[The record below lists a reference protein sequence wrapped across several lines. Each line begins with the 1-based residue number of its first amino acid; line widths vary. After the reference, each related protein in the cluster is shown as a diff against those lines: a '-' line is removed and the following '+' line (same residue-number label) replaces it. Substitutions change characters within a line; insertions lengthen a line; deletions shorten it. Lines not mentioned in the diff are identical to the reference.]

1 MQDQREL
8 TLPIKFEP
16 SHWEN
21 SWSYKKAGK
30 NGIKGAILAAGLGR
44 RMEPLSSTCLPKPLF
59 PLGGKVPMAEV
70 WVRRLV
76 ESGITDISMN
86 VCVLADTVKNY
97 FQQGEKLA
105 ANITYIDENF
115 PSGTFGGVC
124 KLALGKEAKRVS
136 PEEDQASIE
145 FFKGSTIISPSGD
158 IVSNFGSEQLEEMY
172 DIHKKAGAAFTI
184 VLVPIPWDR
193 RKDFGT
199 AIFDRSENLSGLISK
214 QGKIEGFIEK
224 DPDSPSNLSNASI
237 YMIEMELLKALDNI
251 RTEAR
256 IDVHNPFYDF
266 GKHVFPA
273 LLDELPGISMSKKY
287 PLWGIQYEGKWFDI
301 GQKRDYLTV
310 NEHLLNNQLNITLP
324 YENLPWGYLGTNVD
338 IDFSKVTI
346 IPPVVIGNNSIIEP
360 GSTLG
365 PYAVIGDGWRVQK
378 EAHIQ
383 HSVLWG
389 RDSYYNDK
397 SQESFIEARKAVDKH
412 EIRSGVSIEQS
423 IIAGGDIKSDI
434 IEKTVDID
442 GNGKMRILSIDYVP
456 EGPRA

>member
-1 MQDQREL
+1 
-8 TLPIKFEP
+8 
-16 SHWEN
+16 
-21 SWSYKKAGK
+21 
-30 NGIKGAILAAGLGR
+30 
-44 RMEPLSSTCLPKPLF
+44 
-59 PLGGKVPMAEV
+59 MAEV

-97 FQQGEKLA
+97 FRDGEKFA
-105 ANITYIDENF
+105 ANITYIDEKF

-124 KLALGKEAKRVS
+124 KLALGKDSKRVS
-136 PEEDQASIE
+136 LEEDQASIE
-145 FFKGSTIISPSGD
+145 SFKGSTIISPSGD
-158 IVSNFGSEQLEEMY
+158 IVSNFGSEELGEMY
-172 DIHKKAGAAFTI
+172 DIHKKVGAAFTI
-184 VLVPIPWDR
+184 VLVPIPWER

-199 AIFDRSENLSGLISK
+199 AIFDRPENLSGIISRH
-214 QGKIEGFIEK
+214 GKIEGFIEK

-256 IDVHNPFYDF
+256 VDVHKPFYDF

-273 LLDELPGISMSKKY
+273 LLDQLPDTSMSKKY
-287 PLWGIQYEGKWFDI
+287 PLWGIQYEGKWYDV

-310 NEHLLNNQLNITLP
+310 NEHLLNGQLNVTLP
-324 YENLPWGYLGTNVD
+324 YEKLPWGYLGTNVD

-365 PYAVIGDGWRVQK
+365 PYAVIGDGWRIQK
-378 EAHIQ
+378 ETRIQ
-383 HSVLWG
+383 HSVLWEQY
-389 RDSYYNDK
+389 SSYNDK
-397 SQESFIEARKAVDKH
+397 SQETLMEARNAVDKH
-412 EIRSGVSIEQS
+412 EIRTGVNVEQS

-442 GNGKMRILSIDYVP
+442 ENGKMNILSIDYVP